1 MKLALLGV
9 YQSSMS
15 MAHTLIE
22 SAKKSPE
29 PSIELCGIYSKDANI
44 SVNAAITLNCGVFLS
59 LNDLFNEADI
69 IFIGA
74 GDSKL
79 PQFPE
84 VFKNNHVHDKILC
97 HFSESYNSDILSCGT
112 TNTYASIYMPYARK
126 AAKLQNLTDECI
138 MVEGFGKDFKKI
150 SKMLAS
156 LHDNVVICSE
166 SDKAL
171 AVLARRFSTDYVTE
185 LLSVSVQMCKFAGI
199 YSPQKF
205 YEHFIRT
212 FIDNK
217 SFKEGNICE
226 YAENRQSV
234 STENLIRKD
243 ISLLNKI
250 NYSDFKSLY
259 RIFEASMI
267 NKGKYTEEE
276 KENLT
281 LFLKR
286 LR

>member
-9 YQSSMS
+9 YQNSMS

-22 SAKKSPE
+22 AAKKSPE

-44 SVNAAITLNCGVFLS
+44 SVNAAIALNCGVFLS

-79 PQFPE
+79 PQFSE
-84 VFKNNHVHDKILC
+84 MFKDNHVHDKILC

-112 TNTYASIYMPYARK
+112 TNTYASFYMPYARK
-126 AAKLQNLTDECI
+126 TAKLQNLTDECI
-138 MVEGFGKDFKKI
+138 MVEGFGKDFKKF
-150 SKMLAS
+150 SKMLTA
-156 LHDNVVICSE
+156 LHDKVVVCNE

-185 LLSVSVQMCKFAGI
+185 LLSASIQMCKFAGI
-199 YSPQKF
+199 YSPHRF

-212 FIDNK
+212 FMDNN

-226 YAENRQSV
+226 HAENRPSV
-234 STENLIRKD
+234 STEKLIRRNF
-243 ISLLNKI
+243 SLLNKI

-259 RIFEASMI
+259 RIFETSMI
-267 NKGKYTEEE
+267 DNGKYTDEE

-281 LFLKR
+281 LLLKR